1 MILQSVYI
9 DRYSG
14 ILILFIFTED
24 VANDDQKQNYNDPSD
39 TDTVTGNDEYN
50 DDPPY
55 PFLIID

>member
-1 MILQSVYI
+1 MSVYI
-9 DRYSG
+9 DLYSG
-14 ILILFIFTED
+14 ILTFFIFTED

-39 TDTVTGNDEYN
+39 TDTVTDNDEYN